1 MNCQGNIIICRGRA
15 PRTSKL
21 QKPRPLK
28 RETLNGTLNGN
39 IFCGG
44 LYLLSHI
51 TDPDAN
57 LNNHLP
63 ITSNNGKTYEKK
75 VVDNVLQN
83 KMNFIIQR
91 SLSHEP
97 HSEDNNTS
105 ISKYNGPKS
114 ASCVNNSSRSVFF
127 GDIKENKYHSLTDVL
142 HLMNDILP
150 EISSQDKL
158 KCRLS
163 RHKLL
168 HLSTSPSS
176 QKPPKDWMQLRLD
189 FPDLF
194 NLESLTYVD
203 PTEQECW
210 LEQLESRKSASLFVS
225 SSNWRQ
231 RSRCSSEVS
240 D

>member
-1 MNCQGNIIICRGRA
+1 MICKGRA

-28 RETLNGTLNGN
+28 RETLNGTQNGN

-44 LYLLSHI
+44 FYLLSP
-51 TDPDAN
+51 TDPDVD
-57 LNNHLP
+57 LNNHIP
-63 ITSNNGKTYEKK
+63 STSTNGKLCERKIILQ
-75 VVDNVLQN
+75 NVLQN
-83 KMNFIIQR
+83 KANFVIQR

-97 HSEDNNTS
+97 LSES
-105 ISKYNGPKS
+105 SSSVLKCNGPRS
-114 ASCVNNSSRSVFF
+114 AGCVNSSRSVFF
-127 GDIKENKYHSLTDVL
+127 GDVKENKYHSLTDVL

-150 EISSQDKL
+150 EISSQEKL
-158 KCRLS
+158 KCKLS
-163 RHKLL
+163 RQKLL

-176 QKPPKDWMQLRLD
+176 QKPPKDWMQLRLE

-194 NLESLTYVD
+194 NLENLTYVD
-203 PTEQECW
+203 PTEQEYW
-210 LEQLESRKSASLFVS
+210 LEQLESRKCVSLFVS
-225 SSNWRQ
+225 SSNRRQ